1 MIQVFKVDE
10 NGFFKRKSYFVETP
24 NKFEITI
31 PVNTN
36 ADNNFYQPKW
46 DWSSEKWIEGWTQE
60 QIEEWERGQQIDI
73 CALKENKVQESKEQ
87 LAKWLSE
94 NPMLSEIHNPE
105 GEYYTVTQEKQTQLT
120 QLLMLY
126 SISQA
131 NGTEMQ
137 LTWNSTGGICE
148 EWTYEQLSTLSFQI
162 AGYVLPRVKKQ
173 QLYEVEINN
182 CDTKERIE
190 QIEIEYDT
198 I

>member
-1 MIQVFKVDE
+1 MVELIKEEDVQKLETEHGIFTANHITGETAEQVYARYLTTKD
-10 NGFFKRKSYFVETP
+10 K
-24 NKFEITI
+24 
-31 PVNTN
+31 
-36 ADNNFYQPKW
+36 
-46 DWSSEKWIEGWTQE
+46 
-60 QIEEWERGQQIDI
+60 QIDI

-87 LAKWLSE
+87 LATWLAN

-105 GEYYTVTQEKQTQLT
+105 GEYYTVTQEKQAQLT

-126 SISQA
+126 SISVQA
-131 NGTEMQ
+131 GGEMQ
-137 LTWNSTGGICE
+137 LTWNSTGGVCE

-173 QLYEVEINN
+173 QEYEIRINT
-182 CDTKERIE
+182 CTTQEEVE